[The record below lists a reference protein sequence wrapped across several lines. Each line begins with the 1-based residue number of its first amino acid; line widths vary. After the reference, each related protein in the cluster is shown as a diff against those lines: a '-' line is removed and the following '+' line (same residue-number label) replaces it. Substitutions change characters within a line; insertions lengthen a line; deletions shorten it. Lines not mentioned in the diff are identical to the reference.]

1 MMKKKAIKYLLDG
14 DKKRK
19 ISINMMTR
27 KTLNLNDFTNFAST
41 FDIEPL

>member
-1 MMKKKAIKYLLDG
+1 MKEKAIKHLSDG
-14 DKKRK
+14 AKKRK

-27 KTLNLNDFTNFAST
+27 KTLKLNDFTNFASM